1 MPRFRVVAA
10 VVLALALMVASCSD
24 DSAEPSDVDNRQ
36 QQLKDAY
43 NDGEKARQSID
54 HYDLPTTEDEC
65 KAHYNATVGEDLGS
79 DDMVDLGRHY
89 FVKGCMKAQGATGVA
104 QGPER
109 DGRLKS
115 DAQRPGPLGPEPL
128 VSGRLPLGGW
138 LRE

>member
-104 QGPER
+104 QGP
-109 DGRLKS
+109 
-115 DAQRPGPLGPEPL
+115 
-128 VSGRLPLGGW
+128 
-138 LRE
+138 

>member
-10 VVLALALMVASCSD
+10 VVLALALIVASCSD
-24 DSAEPSDVDNRQ
+24 SADQSESDVDKRQ

-54 HYDLPTTEDEC
+54 HYKLDVSQDEC

-89 FVKGCMKAQGATGVA
+89 FLKGCMNEQGATGVA
-104 QGPER
+104 KGP
-109 DGRLKS
+109 
-115 DAQRPGPLGPEPL
+115 
-128 VSGRLPLGGW
+128 
-138 LRE
+138 